1 MIKKKIR
8 KDDGRYLIYYSFPLN
23 NGKGGDEYLA
33 TRADDE
39 GGVTDSVGDAVE
51 PCAQAMGH
59 NCNPQA
65 GKDV

>member
-33 TRADDE
+33 IRADDE
-39 GGVTDSVGDAVE
+39 GGVTDSVGDAME
-51 PCAQAMGH
+51 PCSQAVGCYS
-59 NCNPQA
+59 NTPA
-65 GKDV
+65 R